1 MKRVILLFGGS
12 GGRMAEALL
21 FSACAGILPEE
32 ELSILLCDSDGDGM
46 HGATQLHQELLDY
59 QQIWASRTY
68 VDAPGNPF
76 RTEMHFQSWCDPLPM
91 QARTL
96 TDWLDGSDTDSLIAK
111 ALFDASLETL
121 DLRQGF
127 HDHPEL
133 ARLAFSALL
142 WQAEHDENDAM
153 HSITEQMRQAL
164 DAGEEVRVVLAG
176 SLCGGTGAAGMAC
189 VAAYLREKFAGQE
202 LFRMGGVVMLPC
214 AENESPERAKK
225 ALGDLGKDGT
235 LEAVC
240 LLGLPQSVQS
250 SGGNDLPRLTDW
262 LGVYCMDV
270 LLHRPTWLRGVF
282 TVQAENGRAD
292 WSLFGKGEARYRQA
306 FGGLMKAALL
316 WQREIAPTLEK
327 ALQKDNALKSGL
339 TGWYPHF
346 FRGAQ
351 EDLADVRADVAAID
365 RLTKI
370 ALLWMAGVVRSLPLD
385 MRYASILEE
394 TRRESRT
401 HYESQ
406 LRRAG
411 ELAVMRFDLS
421 RSATTEDEQ
430 VHRGEVT
437 ATENDVARSRIHAM
451 EQTLLNEESVQTT
464 FNRQM
469 GGDEVLRMVTEL
481 LAKSEKEHTR
491 MAHDHAEAER
501 RIAQA
506 EQIVKPSERFR
517 IDDARTKL
525 QRMERHQAMV
535 DGMYDKVKTD
545 AAALRDGQLR
555 FMKPAMASPV
565 PENGLFL
572 QEAMDRFL
580 RGEQESK
587 KELAAW
593 YPALVSGG
601 RTADLRQTMKQL
613 GRAQQEKE
621 APAVGLLLSAMEA
634 SMQEEN
640 A

>member
-32 ELSILLCDSDGDGM
+32 ELSILLCDSDGEGM

-59 QQIWASRTY
+59 QQVWASRTY
-68 VDAPGNPF
+68 VDVPGNPF
-76 RTEMHFQSWCDPLPM
+76 RTEIHFQSWCDPLPM
-91 QARTL
+91 QAKTL
-96 TDWLDGSDTDSLIAK
+96 TDWLDGGEEDAMLCQ
-111 ALFDASLETL
+111 ALFDTELATL

-133 ARLAFSALL
+133 ARLAFAALL
-142 WQAEHDENDAM
+142 WQADHEETDVM
-153 HSITEQMRQAL
+153 HRLVEEMRQAL
-164 DAGEEVRVVLAG
+164 AEGEEVRVVLAG
-176 SLCGGTGAAGMAC
+176 SLCGGTGAAGMSA
-189 VAAYLREKFAGQE
+189 VATYLRNKFAGQE
-202 LFRMGGVVMLPC
+202 NFRLGGVVMLPC

-225 ALGDLGKDGT
+225 ALGDLGKEKA

-306 FGGLMKAALL
+306 FGGLMKASLL

-327 ALQKDNALKSGL
+327 ALRKDNALKSGL

-351 EDLADVRADVAAID
+351 EELADVRADAAAID

-385 MRYASILEE
+385 LRYASTLEE
-394 TRRESRT
+394 ARHESRT

-411 ELAVMRFDLS
+411 ELAVMRFDAK
-421 RSATTEDEQ
+421 RSASMEDDQ
-430 VHRGEVT
+430 VHRGDVT
-437 ATENDVARSRIHAM
+437 ETEADVARSRIHAM

-469 GGDEVLRMVTEL
+469 GGDEVLRMVTEM
-481 LAKSEKEHTR
+481 LAKAEQEHTR

-501 RIAQA
+501 RIAEA

-517 IDDARTKL
+517 IDDAKTKL

-535 DGMYDKVKTD
+535 DGMYEKVKTD
-545 AAALRDGQLR
+545 ATALRDGQLR
-555 FMKPAMASPV
+555 FMKPAMVSPV
-565 PENGLFL
+565 TENGLFL

-580 RGEQESK
+580 RGEQESR
-587 KELAAW
+587 KELLAW
-593 YPALVSGG
+593 YPQLVSGG
-601 RTADLRQTMKQL
+601 RTADMRQTMKQL

-621 APAVGLLLSAMEA
+621 APAVGLLLQAMEV